1 MFCKKGFCKVHK
13 VRDGTVFFVR
23 PITCEFKAIRSLFLF
38 CRVFLCIIFDMLK
51 SCCVRIILCMRTIGD
66 YKQLYIL
73 IQSATCP
80 KAVTLVSIDLIKCF
94 SNCIPSFFKLDMHQ
108 WQSVYQ
114 NRYIITGFTF
124 TLIFFVLVYYLQ
136 MIVMNVGFVD
146 QLDVF
151 YISVIKGKVLQ
162 IVFLYF
168 AGFLYN
174 AIISIRNN
182 AVVKVVPF
190 FIEKGVV
197 IKFFKLSTEVVN

>member
-1 MFCKKGFCKVHK
+1 
-13 VRDGTVFFVR
+13 
-23 PITCEFKAIRSLFLF
+23 
-38 CRVFLCIIFDMLK
+38 MLK
-51 SCCVRIILCMRTIGD
+51 SCCVGIILCMRTIGD

-80 KAVTLVSIDLIKCF
+80 KAVTLVSIDLVKRF
-94 SNCIPSFFKLDMHQ
+94 SNCVPSLFKFNMHQ

-114 NRYIITGFTF
+114 NRHIITSIMLSTV
-124 TLIFFVLVYYLQ
+124 FFILVYYLQ

-168 AGFLYN
+168 ACFLYN
-174 AIISIRNN
+174 SIIT
-182 AVVKVVPF
+182 V
-190 FIEKGVV
+190 
-197 IKFFKLSTEVVN
+197 